1 MGSSLT
7 QDYLADVLS
16 RFLAYKQ
23 LAERA
28 FAQIPDE
35 EFFAALDEDGNS
47 IAVLVKHISGN
58 SMSRWRDFLTTD
70 GEKPDRNRDR
80 EFEIEKGTSRQELML
95 SWERGWQ
102 TLFDALEPL
111 TATDFDRKILIRGEE
126 HSIFQAINRQM
137 MHYAYHIGQI
147 VFLAKHYRSSEWQS
161 LSVPRNKSAE
171 FNRYLESKLK
181 ETGSLDHSM
190 EEAAKFGRG

>member
-1 MGSSLT
+1 MESSLT

-16 RFLAYKQ
+16 RFHAYKQ

-28 FAQIPDE
+28 FAQSSDE
-35 EFFAALDEDGNS
+35 EFFAALDGEGNS

-58 SMSRWRDFLTTD
+58 SMSRWSDFLTSD

-80 EFEIEKGTSRQELML
+80 EFEIETGTTREELML
-95 SWERGWQ
+95 FWERGWQ

-111 TATDFDRKILIRGEE
+111 TASDFDRKVLIRGEE

-181 ETGSLDHSM
+181 TGSLDHSM
-190 EEAAKFGRG
+190 EEAAKFGKG

>member
-7 QDYLADVLS
+7 EDYLADVLS

-28 FAQIPDE
+28 FAQISDE

-58 SMSRWRDFLTTD
+58 STSRWSDFLTSD
-70 GEKPDRNRDR
+70 GEKRDRNRDR
-80 EFEIEKGTSRQELML
+80 EFEIDKGTTREELML

-102 TLFDALEPL
+102 TLFHALEPL
-111 TATDFDRKILIRGEE
+111 TASDFDRKILIRGEE